1 MRKFVCE
8 DCGGKQFST
17 AALENQRH
25 PGCIYCGSVKVH
37 EEPMTKEDTAI
48 KPKEDNGQMH

>member
-48 KPKEDNGQMH
+48 KPKEDNGQVH